1 MMESMDRSKFC
12 YLFRAA
18 EETEE
23 TMEEFVERHIGIAS
37 LTHLRK
43 IYAAAKLTATD
54 LIKQCGYSKNV
65 ALRADLHLG
74 ANTVEYWKSHD
85 AMPYHTCL
93 LFVMAYNVTGIQ
105 ITE

>member
-1 MMESMDRSKFC
+1 MNRHCGLFCALIVVPMQGTETTKFVAMDNGKNSMIQIIQTKNARIDEINKR
-12 YLFRAA
+12 
-18 EETEE
+18 
-23 TMEEFVERHIGIAS
+23 
-37 LTHLRK
+37 
-43 IYAAAKLTATD
+43 TD

-85 AMPYHTCL
+85 AMPYHTRL
-93 LFVMAYNVTGIQ
+93 LFVMAYNVTGIP